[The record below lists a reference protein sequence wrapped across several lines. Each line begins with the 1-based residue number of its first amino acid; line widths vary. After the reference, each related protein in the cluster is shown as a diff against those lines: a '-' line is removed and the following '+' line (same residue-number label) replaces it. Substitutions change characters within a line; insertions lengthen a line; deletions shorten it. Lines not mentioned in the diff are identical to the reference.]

1 MKAGWRKAKQE
12 VTSMLFR
19 SLLTVAAF
27 AALCATATAA
37 GAPIVVD
44 PQATTWQAGP
54 LPGTQMAP
62 IVGSP
67 EGSGGYY
74 AYFLKAPAGT
84 RIPAHF
90 HGMRETVTVISGE
103 MMFGLGDTM
112 DEAKMMTLGPG
123 NVVSVPASLHHY
135 AMAKTDAIIEISG
148 IGPDTT
154 TFVKK
159 M

>member
-1 MKAGWRKAKQE
+1 
-12 VTSMLFR
+12 MLFR
-19 SLLTVAAF
+19 SLLTAAAF

-37 GAPIVVD
+37 GTPVVVNS
-44 PQATTWQAGP
+44 QTTNWQAGP
-54 LPGTQMAP
+54 LKGTQMAP
-62 IVGSP
+62 IVGEPS
-67 EGSGGYY
+67 GAGGYY
-74 AYFLKAPAGT
+74 AYFLKVPAGT

-90 HGMRETVTVISGE
+90 HAMRETVTVITGD
-103 MMFGLGDTM
+103 MMFGIGDAM
-112 DEAKMMTLGPG
+112 NEAKMMTLGPG

-154 TFVKK
+154 TFVHK

>member
-1 MKAGWRKAKQE
+1 
-12 VTSMLFR
+12 MLFR
-19 SLLTVAAF
+19 SLLTAAAF

-37 GAPIVVD
+37 GTPVVVNS
-44 PQATTWQAGP
+44 QTTNWQAGP
-54 LPGTQMAP
+54 LKGTQMAP
-62 IVGSP
+62 IVGEPS
-67 EGSGGYY
+67 GAGGYY
-74 AYFLKAPAGT
+74 AYFLKVPAGT

-90 HGMRETVTVISGE
+90 HAMRETVTVISGD
-103 MMFGLGDTM
+103 MMFGIGDAM
-112 DEAKMMTLGPG
+112 NEAKMMTLGPG

-154 TFVKK
+154 TFVHK